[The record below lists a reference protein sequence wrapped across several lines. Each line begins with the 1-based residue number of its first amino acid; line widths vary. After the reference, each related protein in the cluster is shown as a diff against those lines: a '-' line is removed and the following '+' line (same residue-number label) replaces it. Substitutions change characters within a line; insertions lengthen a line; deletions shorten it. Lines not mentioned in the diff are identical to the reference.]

1 MMGSEPEAPF
11 AGDELAHTSYRP
23 TLVIGLGGTGLT
35 VVRKLKRRLRRYFRQ
50 EELDIFQFLV
60 FDTTAEDV
68 GEDEE
73 PLDPGEFEYLPAF
86 DAAELIR
93 HLDSSPYIADWW
105 PGWPERPYRPTFSG
119 TGAGRVRAVGRLV
132 LFNYLNDVILP
143 RIEDKIDKAVEI
155 NAQHGRGATSI
166 KVYLVCSL
174 AGGTGSGMVVDIAH
188 LCRLLGLQRQPTVFV
203 TGVLVT
209 DEAFRAKAKSS
220 NTLNEFRANT
230 YAALREINHF
240 ATTREFRQQYNA
252 TFNTDKLPQGYR
264 PFDVCYL
271 LGLHNSQGQALE
283 DLDNLTE
290 MVASE
295 MMLEIASPLAG
306 GTTNI
311 LDNVRAN
318 DRFIA
323 GQPTAFSSFALT
335 SLVYPLSGVASWCAL
350 RGLGPFIRDALLR
363 PRQASSAVDA
373 DVLAFAVKAK
383 IEEEQADTLLEQLN
397 LDDKGELLEPGFVRF
412 DDFAHLPDSQLLAV
426 AQRLEESALESLALV
441 RESLAARVPAVEAD
455 FRAAL
460 GAEVETILRDP
471 RRGPAYAQWWLKALA
486 NKLEAYRDEQMT
498 PEQSYYRADMAGQE
512 MSWKSSLDALRQA
525 LGQSKLIPWRGRA
538 LNNARADYV
547 TALNAYLSAA
557 HQAELRAQAVVCY
570 NNFLDEAR
578 ALTRRLNDL
587 IARWNE
593 LADSAHRRAE
603 HEVARQR
610 ATTTDFSLVHN
621 VIGEA
626 ELLRTFEGLWPDL
639 TDPTVQLNAHAEA
652 HADDLCGQFW
662 NFLVERVP
670 DWTLAE
676 GSRAQPDEGSPVAQS
691 YYFLFDHL
699 AGQLARRSLLDVMQK
714 VYGKEWGRELALRYN
729 QTAPFWN
736 FSVARYADQVRNNL
750 QHEPQLVGYGEDDL
764 TRWVGLV
771 NEAVGVN
778 VDGINNKNPHEM
790 LFLKTSHGLP
800 LFALRTVSG
809 TLDTAYHHLLSVWQA
824 GEGNP
829 IPLHVSRRWEAVL
842 RSVEPENGESPE
854 DGEVKRRLKD
864 ALE

>member
-1 MMGSEPEAPF
+1 MSNQTYLPIPLSVMMGSEPEAPF

-23 TLVIGLGGTGLT
+23 TVVIGLGGTGLM

-68 GEDEE
+68 GEGEQH
-73 PLDPGEFEYLPAF
+73 LDPGEFEYLPAF

-105 PGWPERPYRPTFSG
+105 PGWPGRPYRPTFSG

-166 KVYLVCSL
+166 KVYIVCSL
-174 AGGTGSGMVVDIAH
+174 AGGTGSGMLVDIAH
-188 LCRLLGLQRQPTVFV
+188 LARLLGLQRQPTVFV
-203 TGVLVT
+203 TGMLVS
-209 DEAFRAKAKSS
+209 DEAFRVKAKSS

-240 ATTREFRQQYNA
+240 SATREFRQQYNA
-252 TFNTDKLPQGYR
+252 TFNTDKLPEGYR

-290 MVASE
+290 MIASE

-318 DRFIA
+318 DRFVA

-335 SLVYPLSGVASWCAL
+335 SLVYPLSGIASWCAL

-373 DVLAFAVKAK
+373 DVLAFAVKAQV
-383 IEEEQADTLLEQLN
+383 EEEQADALLEQLN
-397 LDDKGELLEPGFVRF
+397 RDARGEPLALELMRF
-412 DDFAHLPDSQLLAV
+412 DEFAHLPESQLLAV
-426 AQRLEESALESLALV
+426 AQRLRESALESLALV
-441 RESLAARVPAVEAD
+441 REAIAARVPVIEAN
-455 FRAAL
+455 FRTAL
-460 GAEVETILRDP
+460 QAEVEALLRDP
-471 RRGPAYAQWWLKALA
+471 RRGPVYAQWWLKGLA
-486 NKLEAYRDEQMT
+486 DKLGAYRDQQMT

-512 MSWKSSLDALRQA
+512 MSWRGSVSALRQA
-525 LGQSKLIPWRGRA
+525 LAQSKLVPWRGRA
-538 LNNARADYV
+538 LKNARADYV
-547 TALNAYLSAA
+547 TAFNAGLSAA
-557 HQAELRAQAVVCY
+557 HQAELRAQAIVCY
-570 NNFLDEAR
+570 NSFLEEVR
-578 ALTRRLNDL
+578 ALNRRLSDL

-593 LADSAHRRAE
+593 LADTAHRRAE
-603 HEVARQR
+603 QQVARQR
-610 ATTTDFSLVHN
+610 ATTTDFSLIHN

-626 ELLRTFEGLWPDL
+626 ELLRTFERIWPDL
-639 TDPTVQLNAHAEA
+639 TDPA
-652 HADDLCGQFW
+652 HADDLGGQFW
-662 NFLVERVP
+662 SFMAERVP
-670 DWTLAE
+670 DWTLAA
-676 GSRAQPDEGSPVAQS
+676 GSRAQPDEGSAVAQG
-691 YYFLFDHL
+691 YYFLFDYL
-699 AGQLARRSLLDVMQK
+699 AGQLARRSLLEVAQE
-714 VYGKEWGRELALRYN
+714 VYGDEWSRELALRYE

-736 FSVARYADQVRNNL
+736 FSVARYADKVRFNL

-771 NEAVGVN
+771 SEAVGVPI
-778 VDGINNKNPHEM
+778 DGINNKNPHEM
-790 LFLKTSHGLP
+790 LILKTSHGLP

-809 TLDTAYHHLLSVWQA
+809 TLDTAYYHLLSLWEK

-829 IPLHVSRRWEAVL
+829 IPLHVSRQWEAKL
-842 RSVEPENGESPE
+842 RSVEPEERQ
-854 DGEVKRRLKD
+854 DK
-864 ALE
+864 

>member
-1 MMGSEPEAPF
+1 MTNPSYLPIPLSVIMGSEPEAPF

-73 PLDPGEFEYLPAF
+73 ALAPGEFEYLPAF

-93 HLDSSPYIADWW
+93 HLESSPYIADWW

-143 RIEDKIDKAVEI
+143 RIEDKIDKTVEI

-166 KVYLVCSL
+166 KVYIVCSL
-174 AGGTGSGMVVDIAH
+174 AGGTGSGMVLDIAH
-188 LCRLLGLQRQPTVFV
+188 LARLLGLQRQPTVFV
-203 TGVLVT
+203 TGVLVL

-240 ATTREFRQQYNA
+240 SSVRLFREQYNA
-252 TFNTDKLPQGYR
+252 TFNTGKLPQGYR

-290 MVASE
+290 MIASE

-323 GQPTAFSSFALT
+323 AQPSAFSSFALT
-335 SLVYPLSGVASWCAL
+335 SLVYPLSGIASWCAL
-350 RGLGPFIRDALLR
+350 RGLGSFIRDALLR
-363 PRQASSAVDA
+363 PQQPATAVDG
-373 DVLAFAVKAK
+373 DVMAFAVKAE
-383 IEEEQADTLLEQLN
+383 IEEDQADALLERLN
-397 LDDKGELLEPGFVRF
+397 RDAKGEPIPLEFVRF
-412 DDFAHLPDSQLLAV
+412 DDFAHLPESQLLAV
-426 AQRLEESALESLALV
+426 TQRLEESAMASLALA
-441 RESLAARVPAVEAD
+441 REAIAARVPRVESEFQAALHAKVEA
-455 FRAAL
+455 L
-460 GAEVETILRDP
+460 LRDP
-471 RRGPAYAQWWLKALA
+471 RCGPTYAHWWLKGLS

-498 PEQSYYRADMAGQE
+498 PEQSYHRADMAGQE
-512 MSWKSSLDALRQA
+512 MSGHSSASALRQA
-525 LGQSKLIPWRGRA
+525 LAQSKLVPWRGRT
-538 LNNARADYV
+538 LDNARADYV
-547 TALNAYLSAA
+547 TAVNAYLSAA
-557 HQAELRAQAVVCY
+557 HQAELRAQAIVCY
-570 NNFLDEAR
+570 NSFLDDVR
-578 ALTRRLNDL
+578 LLTRRLSDL

-603 HEVARQR
+603 NEVARQR
-610 ATTTDFSLVHN
+610 ATTTDFSLIHN
-621 VIGEA
+621 VVAED
-626 ELLRTFEGLWPDL
+626 ELLRIFERLWPDL
-639 TDPTVQLNAHAEA
+639 SDPARAE
-652 HADDLCGQFW
+652 DICGQFW
-662 NFLVERVP
+662 SFLAARVP

-676 GSRAQPDEGSPVAQS
+676 GSRAQPGEGSPVTQG
-691 YYFLFDHL
+691 YYFLFDYL
-699 AGQLARRSLLDVMQK
+699 AGNLARRSLIEVMQE
-714 VYGKEWGRELALRYN
+714 VYGDEWGRELDLRYE

-736 FSVARYADQVRNNL
+736 FSVARYSDQVRFNL

-764 TRWVGLV
+764 SRWVGLV
-771 NEAVGVN
+771 SEAVGAK

-809 TLDTAYHHLLSVWQA
+809 TLDTAYHYLVSLWEK

-829 IPLHVSRRWEAVL
+829 IPLHVSRQWDL
-842 RSVEPENGESPE
+842 KSVEPEGSE
-854 DGEVKRRLKD
+854 DENSSADK
-864 ALE
+864 